1 MTDSKTDRDIWDAI
15 HGSIPFSMA
24 MLMLIDSDPFQRLRH
39 VHQLALTF
47 LVYPGATHKRFE
59 HSLGVAYL
67 AGLVFDVVTNPKNL
81 SAEALLAYPELHDKA
96 WLSYWRD
103 VVVLAALCHDL
114 GHLPFSHAAEKRL
127 LPEGWTHE
135 RMTLEIIRSEA
146 MRKLLASIDPGINP
160 EDIAKVAV
168 GKKVYLKDT
177 EKEMGNLEAVLSE
190 IIIGDAFGVDR
201 MDYLL
206 RDAHNCGLAYGKF
219 DYLRLVNTLR
229 ILPGSSST
237 NGVKA
242 PVLGLEY
249 GGLHASESLMMA
261 RYFLYSR
268 VYFHP
273 VRRIYDRHLANFML
287 ARPEF
292 AKKFPVKVDEFL
304 DINDNHILAMI
315 QKAAKD
321 RGEPGHA
328 DARRLHRREHFR
340 LVCDAAVGTGLADL
354 VEDSPMH
361 KELHARFGE
370 ENIFLDEYEE
380 DPQKKFNF
388 PVRLRDGEVL
398 PASKASRLLR
408 NMPRVKV
415 GYLFADRMMAEDVKE
430 WLEPRRRK

>member
-15 HGSIPFSMA
+15 HGNIPFSMA
-24 MLMLIDSDPFQRLRH
+24 MLMLIDSEPFQRLRH

-81 SAEALLAYPELHDKA
+81 SAEVLLAYPELLDKA
-96 WLSYWRD
+96 WLSYWRN

-135 RMTLEIIRSEA
+135 RMTREIILSEA
-146 MRKLLASIDPGINP
+146 MRKLLASIDPGIDP
-160 EDIAKVAV
+160 KDVAKIAV
-168 GKKVYLKDT
+168 GWDMCSDGNKKALD
-177 EKEMGNLEAVLSE
+177 NLEAVFSE
-190 IIIGDAFGVDR
+190 IIVGDAFGVDR

-206 RDAHNCGLAYGKF
+206 RDALNCGLAYGKF
-219 DYLRLVNTLR
+219 DHLRLVNTLR
-229 ILPGSSST
+229 ILLDSSGT
-237 NGVKA
+237 DGEQA

-287 ARPEF
+287 SRPEF
-292 AKKFPVKVDEFL
+292 AKKFPVKVEEFL

-321 RGEPGHA
+321 SGEPGHA

-340 LVCDAAVGTGLADL
+340 LVCDAAVGTRHADL
-354 VEDSPMH
+354 VKDGPMH
-361 KELHARFGE
+361 KELLARFGE

-380 DPQKKFNF
+380 DSEKTFNF

-398 PASKASRLLR
+398 PASKASRLLG

-415 GYLFADRMMAEDVKE
+415 GYLFADIMMVEEVKK
-430 WLEPRRRK
+430 WLRSRRRK